1 MIFTAWLL
9 LLLLLLFLFV
19 YKKQHVI
26 KLCVKKI
33 LKGLCLNSIYVIYT
47 LVLIKLLNVLYKVSI
62 SIIIIIFLDVHSTK
76 QGLSL
81 VDRDSYPDLDTLS
94 NVPRSG

>member
-9 LLLLLLFLFV
+9 LLLFLLFLFV

-33 LKGLCLNSIYVIYT
+33 LKGLCLNSIHVIYT
-47 LVLIKLLNVLYKVSI
+47 
-62 SIIIIIFLDVHSTK
+62 FGAD
-76 QGLSL
+76 
-81 VDRDSYPDLDTLS
+81 
-94 NVPRSG
+94 

>member
-9 LLLLLLFLFV
+9 LLLFLLFLFV

-33 LKGLCLNSIYVIYT
+33 LKGLCLNSIHVIYT

-81 VDRDSYPDLDTLS
+81 VDRDSYPDRDTLS